1 MDSKQIYQQGG
12 PMPEDTCGKIRRLQA
27 RQSALRD
34 QLISALVTRIAA
46 TDLTQQTRLD
56 QHIDS
61 LMTEIDNLSDQIE
74 ALKKAG
80 N

>member
-1 MDSKQIYQQGG
+1 
-12 PMPEDTCGKIRRLQA
+12 MPEDTCGKIRRLQA
-27 RQSALRD
+27 RLSALRD

-46 TDLTQQTRLD
+46 TDLTQQIRLD

-74 ALKKAG
+74 ALKKAD